1 MTSFSNPQESHKH
14 SLQTLQILYEFDD
27 FMESVGTV
35 IDMGCGTGLDLEWW
49 ATRTT
54 RDDSPRPLNIKCLG
68 VDLGN
73 GLVLSNK
80 YSNIHFQAQDFENPF
95 PPNKN
100 TFDVV
105 WCHDAF
111 QYATNPLA
119 TLKSWWEIMS
129 YNGMLIL
136 ILPQSTNVEFNTL
149 AYDQRDGCYFNWTLV
164 SLIHALAVSG
174 FDCKSGFFLKDPTN
188 PWLHAVVY
196 KGDQKPRDPKSTRWY
211 DLCDAGLI
219 PESMQQSILK
229 YGYARQRDLVLPWLD
244 HSLYWYGQH

>member
-1 MTSFSNPQESHKH
+1 MTTFSNPQASHDH

-27 FMESVGTV
+27 FMESVSTV
-35 IDMGCGTGLDLEWW
+35 VDMGCGAGLDLEWW

-54 RDDSPRPLNIKCLG
+54 RDEVPKPLNIKCLG
-68 VDLGN
+68 VDQSS
-73 GLVLSNK
+73 GLLLANK
-80 YSNIHFQAQDFENPF
+80 YSNIHHQVQDFERPF
-95 PPNKN
+95 SPSKS

-111 QYATNPLA
+111 QYAINPLA

-129 YNGMLIL
+129 YNGMLVL
-136 ILPQSTNVEFNTL
+136 ILPQTTNIEFKSL
-149 AYDQRDGCYFNWTLV
+149 AYDQRDGCYYNWTLV

-174 FDCKSGFFLKDPTN
+174 FDCKSGFFFKDPTN

-196 KGDQKPRDPKSTRWY
+196 KGDQQPQDPRTTRWY
-211 DLCDAGLI
+211 DLCDANLL
-219 PESMQQSILK
+219 PESLEQSILK

-244 HSLYWYGQH
+244 HSLYSYIQH